1 MAKRSSYTSR
11 NTKKKKAREL
21 KWQGLKSPVIT
32 PEEEENTRRLQ
43 EFFKWVTRLTGDPK
57 WWTEVDAFIKEK

>member
-1 MAKRSSYTSR
+1 M
-11 NTKKKKAREL
+11 

-57 WWTEVDAFIKEK
+57 WWAEVDAFIKEKGV